1 MSIYSDIAEKIKQM
15 SGGITNVLFLAKV
28 KDVKD
33 DACTIMIEDLELT
46 DVRLRSVLNSE
57 DNKIVIT
64 PKKDSTVLVA
74 DLSHGEMRE
83 LVIVQYSEV
92 EKVEVCIGGSAI
104 EVSDGD
110 ITING
115 GKNDGLVKIV
125 ELTNKLNELVDAFK
139 NHTHSVTG
147 NTSSG
152 EPIAANAM
160 MITSVVNPF
169 NKSDYE
175 DTKITH

>member
-28 KDVKD
+28 KEVKD
-33 DACTIMIEDLELT
+33 DACTIMLEDLELT
-46 DVRLRSVLNSE
+46 DVRLRSILNSE
-57 DNKIVIT
+57 ENKIVLT

-83 LVIVQYSEV
+83 LVVIQYSEV
-92 EKVEVCIGGSAI
+92 EKMEICIGKSTI

-115 GKNDGLVKIV
+115 GKNKGLVKIE
-125 ELTNKLNELVDAFK
+125 ELTQKLNELVDAFNK
-139 NHTHSVTG
+139 HTHSVTG
-147 NTSSG
+147 NDSLG
-152 EPIAANAM
+152 APITANAI
-160 MITSVVNPF
+160 ITTSTAKTF

-175 DTKITH
+175 DTNVTH

>member
-74 DLSHGEMRE
+74 DLSHGE
-83 LVIVQYSEV
+83 
-92 EKVEVCIGGSAI
+92 
-104 EVSDGD
+104 
-110 ITING
+110 
-115 GKNDGLVKIV
+115 
-125 ELTNKLNELVDAFK
+125 
-139 NHTHSVTG
+139 
-147 NTSSG
+147 
-152 EPIAANAM
+152 
-160 MITSVVNPF
+160 
-169 NKSDYE
+169 
-175 DTKITH
+175 